1 MLFASVASLWRES
14 RNTLKV
20 LIASAVFRDGLAGVF
35 TFGGVIAG
43 SVFGFS
49 AGEVIIFAVAANV
62 VAGIATMAF
71 GPLDDRWG
79 SRRIIMISLCLMI
92 VAGLGVFFLYRYGAT
107 TFWVLG
113 LALTIF
119 VGPVQSASRTFLAN
133 VIPKGREGEVFGLYA
148 TTGRAVSFLAP
159 MMYGLAIA
167 LGARIL
173 GDGVDATHWGIL
185 GIVVVIALGLVLMIP
200 VKSQKELIG
209 ESAS

>member
-1 MLFASVASLWRES
+1 M
-14 RNTLKV
+14 
-20 LIASAVFRDGLAGVF
+20 
-35 TFGGVIAG
+35 
-43 SVFGFS
+43 
-49 AGEVIIFAVAANV
+49 
-62 VAGIATMAF
+62 
-71 GPLDDRWG
+71 
-79 SRRIIMISLCLMI
+79 
-92 VAGLGVFFLYRYGAT
+92 
-107 TFWVLG
+107 LG